1 MIAVGS
7 GVAGRDKAGEIGAE
21 ELSETEENQHE
32 QALSRGA
39 PICSAIDGFRSLQ
52 MVARTRDSFDAKGGL
67 KTIEN

>member
-1 MIAVGS
+1 VKHL
-7 GVAGRDKAGEIGAE
+7 RDFVDG
-21 ELSETEENQHE
+21 
-32 QALSRGA
+32 GA